1 MMRKHNGRATAL
13 AIAICLSTTAVA
25 APPITAYGQL
35 PGISSVEISPD
46 GTKFAAIIG
55 NETRAEIQLRN
66 LGDNKLI
73 AATPTERAK
82 VRSLQWAGPD
92 HLLATTS
99 TTAAVAGLDG
109 PRREW
114 FSVHDYNLT
123 TSKWKGLLNNVE
135 GAMNVI
141 SGSPTALVLEG
152 KPVLIV
158 PGISFP
164 GSTGTSTLYKVML
177 DSGRAVQQ
185 EIGNTNTSDWV
196 IGPDGKA
203 VARADYTERGGEW
216 RLFLRPQSSWE
227 RGYTEVAPVD
237 APSLISLGRDSG
249 TVLVSTRKTGEY
261 QVHEVA
267 VADGS
272 WSPPKPE
279 LDGDSMITDPA
290 THTLIGTVDYGFEG
304 ISYNFLSEA
313 DQKLWRS
320 LSKAFPGEIVSL
332 ASWSNDRMTAI
343 VEVDGPINGDA
354 FFVVDRKA
362 KTAKWLADRYPG
374 VTAAD
379 VGLVKPFTYKA
390 ADGMEIPA
398 YLTLPP
404 GVKVAKGL
412 PLIVLAHGGPAS
424 RDYPGFDW
432 WAQAIASRGYAV
444 LQPQFRG
451 SAGFGAAHRDAGFG
465 EWGRKMQ
472 TDLSDGVRV
481 LVADGSVDP
490 KRVCIA
496 GASYGGYAALAGATI
511 DPGPYRCA
519 ASVAGVSD
527 LRRML
532 NAEVSDAGGSRNS
545 TLRYWKRFMGA
556 ASESDPKL
564 DAISPLRLATR
575 AKMPVLLIHG
585 KDDTVVPYDQSTT
598 MEKAL
603 KAAGANVEMVTL
615 ASEDHWLSRSTTRI
629 QMLTAMVG
637 FLEKHN
643 PPAAPVAVA
652 AASN

>member
-1 MMRKHNGRATAL
+1 MKLKHGVFLAVAAL
-13 AIAICLSTTAVA
+13 FLSGPSVMA
-25 APPITAYGQL
+25 APPIAAYGQL
-35 PGISSVEISPD
+35 PGISNVEISPD
-46 GTKFAAIIG
+46 GTKFAAILG

-66 LGDNKLI
+66 LADNSLI
-73 AATPTERAK
+73 VASPAERAK
-82 VRSLQWAGPD
+82 VRSLQWAGPN

-99 TTAAVAGLDG
+99 STGSVFGLTG

-114 FSVHDYNLT
+114 YTVQDLNLT
-123 TSKWKGLLNNVE
+123 TRKWKGLLNNIE

-141 SGSPTALVLEG
+141 SGSPTALTLDG
-152 KPVLIV
+152 KPMLIV

-164 GSTGTSTLYKVML
+164 GNTGTSTLYKIFL
-177 DSGRAVQQ
+177 ESGRAVEQ
-185 EIGNTNTSDWV
+185 EVGNPNTVDWV
-196 IGPDGKA
+196 IGANGKA

-216 RLFLRPQSSWE
+216 RLFLRPQDNWSRSYVE
-227 RGYTEVAPVD
+227 TAPVD
-237 APSLISLGRDSG
+237 TPSLISLGRDNGS
-249 TVLVSTRKTGEY
+249 VLVSTSKSGDR
-261 QVHEVA
+261 QVHEVT
-267 VADGS
+267 VADGA
-272 WSPPKPE
+272 WSPPRPE
-279 LDGDSMITDPA
+279 LDGDGIITDPS
-290 THTLIGTVDYGFEG
+290 THTVVGTIDVGLDQIEHRFQ
-304 ISYNFLSEA
+304 SES

-320 LSKAFPGEIVSL
+320 LVKAFPGELVSL
-332 ASWSNDRMTAI
+332 ASWSDDRMTAI
-343 VEVDGPINGDA
+343 VEVDGPTNGDA

-374 VTAAD
+374 ITAAD
-379 VGLVKPFTYKA
+379 IGAVKAFTYEA
-390 ADGMEIPA
+390 ADGTEIPA

-404 GVKVAKGL
+404 GLKAAKGL

-432 WAQAIASRGYAV
+432 WAQAIAARGYAV

-451 SAGFGAAHRDAGFG
+451 SAGFGTAHRDAGFG

-472 TDLSDGVRV
+472 TDLSDGVRH

-511 DPGPYRCA
+511 DPAPYRCA

-532 NAEVSDAGGSRNS
+532 AAEVSDAGGSNKNS

-556 ASESDPKL
+556 ASENDPKL
-564 DAISPLRLATR
+564 DAISPLRLASR
-575 AKMPVLLIHG
+575 VKMPVLLIHG

-603 KAAGANVEMVTL
+603 KAASANVEMVTL

-629 QMLTAMVG
+629 QMLSAMVA

-643 PPAAPVAVA
+643 PPAIA
-652 AASN
+652 AGAATVSQ